1 MHEKAAT
8 AMKMLA
14 ATAALGWSLAYAQ
27 PAQPTQPTQPLQAK
41 EGDVEVRDFRFQ
53 NGQTLPAVKLH
64 YATLGTPTRGA
75 DGKVN
80 NAVLL
85 LHGTTGT
92 GRAFLTPL
100 MQKELFAPGQP
111 LDASRYYII
120 MPDGLGRGGSS
131 KPSDGQRTGFPRY
144 GYTDVVEG
152 HYRLLTEG
160 LKVDHLRLVLGTSM
174 GGMQT
179 WIWGERHPDMMD
191 ALMPVASQPVAMSG
205 RNWLWRRTLIE
216 AIRND
221 PDWNGGNYTR
231 QPTRWTTAVPV
242 FALMTQSAATLQKA
256 APTRDQVNQYF
267 DKAVADSRS
276 FDANDYLYWFE
287 SSWDY
292 NPEPDLGKI
301 RAPLYAVNFADDMIN
316 AVDLGVMQRTVP
328 RVPRGRFVEMPESEH
343 TFGHQTLQH
352 PEVWKPYLVELLQ
365 GLPAAK

>member
-1 MHEKAAT
+1 MKNKMAIT
-8 AMKMLA
+8 VRGFAMA
-14 ATAALGWSLAYAQ
+14 AALTCGMAYAQ
-27 PAQPTQPTQPLQAK
+27 TQAPSMQPK
-41 EGDVEVRDFRFQ
+41 EGDFEAHDFHFQ
-53 NGQTLPAVKLH
+53 NGQTLPTVKLH

-92 GRAFLTPL
+92 GSAYLTPL
-100 MQKELFAPGQP
+100 MQKELFAAGQP

-120 MPDGLGRGGSS
+120 MPDGIGRGGSS
-131 KPSDGQRTGFPRY
+131 KPSDGMRATFPRY
-144 GYTDVVEG
+144 GYNDVVEG

-179 WIWGERHPDMMD
+179 WVWGERHPDMMD
-191 ALMPVASQPVAMSG
+191 ALMPIASQPVAMSG
-205 RNWLWRRTLIE
+205 RNWLWRRMLIE

-221 PDWNGGNYTR
+221 PDWNGGNYTH
-231 QPTRWTTAVPV
+231 QPKHWTHTVPL
-242 FALMTQSAATLQKA
+242 FSLITQSAATLQKA
-256 APTRDQVNQYF
+256 APTRDQVNQYM
-267 DKAVADSRS
+267 DRTVSESRRV
-276 FDANDYLYWFE
+276 DANDYLYWFE

-292 NPEPDLGKI
+292 NPEPELGKI

-328 RVPRGRFVEMPESEH
+328 KVPKAKFVEMPESEH
-343 TFGHQTLQH
+343 TYGHQTLQH
-352 PEVWKPYLVELLQ
+352 PEVWKSYLVELLQ
-365 GLPAAK
+365 NLPPQK